1 MMTLYQSEV
10 QMTAKN
16 VISKIEDILV
26 IGGIKKYSRSKK
38 GTIFGVWIRGL
49 KL

>member
-1 MMTLYQSEV
+1 VVIVANLRKTRQKMMTLYQPEV

-26 IGGIKKYSRSKK
+26 IGGIKKYSRS
-38 GTIFGVWIRGL
+38 
-49 KL
+49 